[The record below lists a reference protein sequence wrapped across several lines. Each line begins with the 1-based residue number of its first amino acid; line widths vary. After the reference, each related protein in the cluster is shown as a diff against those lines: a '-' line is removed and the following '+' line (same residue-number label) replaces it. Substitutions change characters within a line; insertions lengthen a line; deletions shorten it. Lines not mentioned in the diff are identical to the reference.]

1 MKETFTAYYAID
13 RAKPIREQSPK
24 IAETLRK
31 AGRTPWSMTVDENHM
46 IFKGTIDG
54 EDDSNSNS

>member
-1 MKETFTAYYAID
+1 MKTFRAIYQLD
-13 RAKPIREQSPK
+13 KAKPVYEQTPK

-31 AGRTPWSMTVDENHM
+31 AGRTPQGITVTENQ
-46 IFKGTIDG
+46 IIVEGTIDG